1 VSSLPDD
8 CSVSSFERVYQA
20 ERDGIRRL
28 AYLLVRSE
36 PVAED
41 LAQEAFLR
49 LYSRFATVENPA
61 GFLRTVVVRLGLT
74 WRSRRDMEKQR
85 LVSVRPARWNEM
97 DELDETWEAIG
108 RLRPERATVLVLRFY
123 EDMTSRDI
131 AHVMGCSAA
140 TARSRLRRAL
150 TDLRKELQ

>member
-1 VSSLPDD
+1 LSLPDD
-8 CSVSSFERVYQA
+8 WSVSSFERVYEA

-36 PVAED
+36 PVAEE
-41 LAQEAFLR
+41 LTQEAFLR

-61 GFLRTVVVRLGLT
+61 GFLRTAVVRLGLT
-74 WRSRRDMEKQR
+74 WRSRRDMEQQR
-85 LVSVRPARWNEM
+85 LVSVRPELWNEM

-108 RLRPERATVLVLRFY
+108 RLRPERAAVLVLRFY

-131 AHVMGCSAA
+131 AHAMGCSPA

>member
-1 VSSLPDD
+1 MSLPDD
-8 CSVSSFERVYQA
+8 WSVSSFERVYEA

-36 PVAED
+36 PVAEE
-41 LAQEAFLR
+41 LTQEAFLR

-61 GFLRTVVVRLGLT
+61 GFLRTAVVRLGLT
-74 WRSRRDMEKQR
+74 WRSRRDMEQQR
-85 LVSVRPARWNEM
+85 LVSVRPELWNEM

-108 RLRPERATVLVLRFY
+108 RLRPERAAVLVLRFY

-131 AHVMGCSAA
+131 AHAMGCSPAR
-140 TARSRLRRAL
+140 ARSRLRRAL
-150 TDLRKELQ
+150 MDLRKELQ